1 MRTIFAA
8 EDYYLFLMYLHR
20 QNSNKTW
27 LGWFS
32 SRDANSVYLKI
43 NNAKMT
49 LGDRKIQIKIGT
61 QELKEAFSEI
71 EKILDG
77 SSEKKATFYLMFISI
92 KGMVPHW

>member
-1 MRTIFAA
+1 
-8 EDYYLFLMYLHR
+8 MYLHR
-20 QNSNKTW
+20 QNSNKNMAR
-27 LGWFS
+27 LVS

-71 EKILDG
+71 EKFLTDLL
-77 SSEKKATFYLMFISI
+77 KRKQLFI
-92 KGMVPHW
+92 

>member
-1 MRTIFAA
+1 
-8 EDYYLFLMYLHR
+8 
-20 QNSNKTW
+20 
-27 LGWFS
+27 
-32 SRDANSVYLKI
+32 
-43 NNAKMT
+43 MT

-92 KGMVPHW
+92 KGMVPHR